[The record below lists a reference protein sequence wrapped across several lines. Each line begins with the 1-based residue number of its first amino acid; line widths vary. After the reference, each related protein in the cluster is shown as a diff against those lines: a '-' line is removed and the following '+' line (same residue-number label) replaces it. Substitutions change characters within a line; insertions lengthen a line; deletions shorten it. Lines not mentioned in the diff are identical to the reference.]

1 MLSKKGYDGKM
12 KVLFLGY
19 PVSRDTASKLYG
31 ASIAG
36 NKMQINVLDHLS
48 KYPDVDLKSI
58 TIYPTAAYPKGKLF
72 IRREKICLFDKFYSL
87 KIGFPN
93 LPIIKQICETLIT
106 YFEGKKVIKRDKV
119 DTIFTF
125 NMFPQVGLPAK
136 WLKKKYG
143 CKIVTLLA
151 DLPIDDTVGR
161 KGLSKIFRRIFD
173 SLTQKGILSC
183 DKIIVL
189 NKHAAELYGPQ
200 IPYMIMEGGLD
211 SYDIN
216 EVAEKTYTKKNLVYS
231 GALVEYSGIVNL
243 IEAMQYVEDKEVI
256 LDIYGNGQIAEYVE
270 KCGNKMSNIKYHGKV
285 DNNTMKKI
293 QREAYLLV
301 NPRPIDNLISRV
313 TFPSK
318 IFEYMVSG
326 TPVLTTRLNGLTE
339 DYFDKM
345 FFVENNEPYVLG
357 NKINEIM
364 KLPSSDL
371 EKKALVARKFV
382 LENKTWKKQC
392 KKIYDFI
399 KEEI

>member
-1 MLSKKGYDGKM
+1 M
-12 KVLFLGY
+12 KILFLGY
-19 PVSRDTASKLYG
+19 TVSRDTASKLYG

-36 NKMQINVLDHLS
+36 NKMQINVLEQLV
-48 KYPDVDLKSI
+48 KYSDMDLKSI

-72 IRREKICLFDKFYSL
+72 IKRERICLFDKFYSL
-87 KIGFPN
+87 KIGFLN

-106 YFEGKKVIKRDKV
+106 YFAAKRFIERDKIN
-119 DTIFTF
+119 TIFTF

-136 WLKKKYG
+136 WLKKKYK

-161 KGLSKIFRRIFD
+161 KGLSKIFRRMFD

-183 DKIIVL
+183 DKIIAL

-200 IPYMIMEGGLD
+200 IPYRVMEGGLD

-216 EVAEKTYTKKNLVYS
+216 EMPEKTYTKKNLVYS

-256 LDIYGNGQIAEYVE
+256 LDIYGSGQITEYVE
-270 KCGNKMSNIKYHGKV
+270 KCANKMPNVKYHGKI
-285 DNNTMKKI
+285 DNNTMKHI
-293 QREAYLLV
+293 QREAYLLI
-301 NPRPIDNLISRV
+301 NPRPIDNLISKV

-339 DYFDKM
+339 EYFDKM
-345 FFVENNEPYVLG
+345 FFVENNEPYVLAT
-357 NKINEIM
+357 KINEIM
-364 KLPSSDL
+364 GLPSSDL
-371 EKKALVARKFV
+371 RKKALLARKFV
-382 LENKTWKKQC
+382 LENKTWERQC